1 MSRRADRLFQIV
13 QVLRGRRL
21 TTAALLAQRLG
32 VSERT
37 VYRDIQALSLSGVPV
52 EGEAGIG
59 YRLRA
64 DYEVPPLMFSGLE
77 VEAMVA
83 GLRLLKAWGGG
94 SLAAAA
100 DPALEKLVAALPP
113 ARRVA
118 AQQSRIF
125 APEYL
130 NQPAVRQAFDVVH
143 QGMNTQRLLQLDYCD
158 AQQRMTLRVVQPL
171 GLFFWGNV
179 WLLAAWCMTR
189 GDYRTFRLDRCRA
202 IHMLDEH
209 FHETPDRSLNGF
221 LRAMQPDGTS
231 ETSEAGEA
239 R

>member
-64 DYEVPPLMFSGLE
+64 DYDVPPLMFTAIE
-77 VEAMVA
+77 VEALVA

-94 SLAAAA
+94 ALAAAA

-113 ARRVA
+113 ARRHA
-118 AQQSRIF
+118 AQHSRVF
-125 APEYL
+125 APEFV
-130 NQPAVRQAFDVVH
+130 NHPQVRDAFDVVH
-143 QGMNTQRLLQLDYCD
+143 SAMNAQRLLRLDYTD
-158 AQQRMTLRVVQPL
+158 AQQRATDRIVQPL
-171 GLFFWGNV
+171 GLFFWGNS
-179 WLLAAWCMTR
+179 WLLAAWCTTR
-189 GDYRTFRLDRCRA
+189 TDYRSFRLDRCRG
-202 IHMLDEH
+202 IVMLDER

-221 LRAMQPDGTS
+221 LRAVQQTS
-231 ETSEAGEA
+231 G
-239 R
+239 

>member
-64 DYEVPPLMFSGLE
+64 DYDVPPLMFTAIE
-77 VEAMVA
+77 VEALVA

-94 SLAAAA
+94 ALAAAA
-100 DPALEKLVAALPP
+100 DPALEKLMAALPP
-113 ARRVA
+113 ARRHA
-118 AQQSRIF
+118 AQQSRVF
-125 APEYL
+125 APEFVNL
-130 NQPAVRQAFDVVH
+130 PHVRDAFDVVH
-143 QGMNTQRLLQLDYCD
+143 GAMNAQRLLRLDYTD
-158 AQQRMTLRVVQPL
+158 AQQRATDRIVQPL
-171 GLFFWGNV
+171 GLFFWGNS
-179 WLLAAWCMTR
+179 WLLAAWCTTR
-189 GDYRTFRLDRCRA
+189 TDYRSFRLDRCRG
-202 IHMLDEH
+202 IVMLEDR

-221 LRAMQPDGTS
+221 LRAVQHTS
-231 ETSEAGEA
+231 G
-239 R
+239 

>member
-64 DYEVPPLMFSGLE
+64 DFDIPPLMFTALE
-77 VEAMVA
+77 VEALVA

-94 SLAAAA
+94 ALAAAA
-100 DPALEKLVAALPP
+100 DPALEKLMAALPP
-113 ARRVA
+113 PRRLA
-118 AQQSRIF
+118 AQQSRVF
-125 APEYL
+125 APEYV
-130 NQPAVRQAFDVVH
+130 NRAQVREAFDVVH
-143 QGMNTQRLLQLDYCD
+143 GALGAQKLLLLDYCD
-158 AQQRMTLRVVQPL
+158 AEQRVTERVVQPL
-171 GLFFWGNV
+171 GLFFWGNA
-179 WLLAAWCMTR
+179 WLLAAWCTTR
-189 GDYRTFRLDRCRA
+189 TDYRSFRLDRCRA
-202 IHMLDEH
+202 ISMLDDH

-221 LRAMQPDGTS
+221 LRAVRASGT
-231 ETSEAGEA
+231 
-239 R
+239 

>member
-64 DYEVPPLMFSGLE
+64 DFDVPPLMFTALE
-77 VEAMVA
+77 VEALVA

-94 SLAAAA
+94 ALAAAA
-100 DPALEKLVAALPP
+100 DPALEKLMAALPP
-113 ARRVA
+113 PRRLA
-118 AQQSRIF
+118 AQQSRVF
-125 APEYL
+125 APEYV
-130 NQPAVRQAFDVVH
+130 NQAHVREAFDVVH
-143 QGMNTQRLLQLDYCD
+143 GALGAHKLLQLDYCD
-158 AQQRMTLRVVQPL
+158 VQQRLTERVVMPL
-171 GLFFWGNV
+171 GLFFWGNA
-179 WLLAAWCMTR
+179 WLLATWCTTR
-189 GDYRTFRLDRCRA
+189 EDYRSFRLDRCRA
-202 IHMLDEH
+202 IRMLDDH

-221 LRAMQPDGTS
+221 LRAVRASGT
-231 ETSEAGEA
+231 
-239 R
+239 

>member
-21 TTAALLAQRLG
+21 TTAAQLAQRLG

-37 VYRDIQALSLSGVPV
+37 IYRDIQALSLSGVPV

-59 YRLRA
+59 YRLRP
-64 DYEVPPLMFSGLE
+64 DYDVPPLMFTALE

-94 SLAAAA
+94 ALAAAA
-100 DPALEKLVAALPP
+100 DPALEKLMAALPP
-113 ARRVA
+113 PRRVA
-118 AQQSRIF
+118 AQQSRVF

-130 NQPAVRQAFDVVH
+130 NQPAVRAAFDTVH
-143 QGMNTQRLLQLDYCD
+143 GAIGARRLLRIDYID
-158 AQQRMTLRVVQPL
+158 AQQNATARVVQPL

-179 WLLAAWCMTR
+179 WLLAAWCTAR
-189 GDYRTFRLDRCRA
+189 SDYRSFRLDRCRTLDV
-202 IHMLDEH
+202 LDEQ

-221 LRAMQPDGTS
+221 LRAVRA
-231 ETSEAGEA
+231 EAPG
-239 R
+239 

>member
-64 DYEVPPLMFSGLE
+64 DYDVPPLMFTAIE
-77 VEAMVA
+77 VEALVA

-94 SLAAAA
+94 ALAAAA

-113 ARRVA
+113 ARRHA
-118 AQQSRIF
+118 AQQSRVF
-125 APEYL
+125 APEFV
-130 NQPAVRQAFDVVH
+130 NHPQVRSAFDVVH
-143 QGMNTQRLLQLDYCD
+143 GAMNAQRLLRLDYTD
-158 AQQRMTLRVVQPL
+158 AQQRATDRVVQPL
-171 GLFFWGNV
+171 GLFFWGNS
-179 WLLAAWCMTR
+179 WLLAAWCTTR
-189 GDYRTFRLDRCRA
+189 TDYRSFRLDRCRG
-202 IHMLDEH
+202 IVMLDER

-221 LRAMQPDGTS
+221 LRAVQAS
-231 ETSEAGEA
+231 S
-239 R
+239 

>member
-21 TTAALLAQRLG
+21 TTASLLAQRLG

-64 DYEVPPLMFSGLE
+64 DYDVPPLMFTAME

-94 SLAAAA
+94 ALAAAA
-100 DPALEKLVAALPP
+100 DPSLEKLMAALPP
-113 ARRVA
+113 PRRLA

-125 APEYL
+125 APEYA
-130 NQPAVRQAFDVVH
+130 NHPAVREAFDIVH
-143 QGMNTQRLLQLDYCD
+143 TAIGAQRLLQIDYSD
-158 AQQRMTLRVVQPL
+158 AQQRDTVRVVQPL

-179 WLLAAWCMTR
+179 WLLAAWCTAR
-189 GDYRTFRLDRCRA
+189 EDYRSFRLDRCRTLT
-202 IHMLDEH
+202 MLDER
-209 FHETPDRSLNGF
+209 FQETSERSLNGF
-221 LRAMQPDGTS
+221 LRAVRADSPG
-231 ETSEAGEA
+231 
-239 R
+239 

>member
-64 DYEVPPLMFSGLE
+64 DFDVPPLMFTALE
-77 VEAMVA
+77 VEALVA

-94 SLAAAA
+94 ALAAAA
-100 DPALEKLVAALPP
+100 DPALEKLMAALPP
-113 ARRVA
+113 QRRLA
-118 AQQSRIF
+118 AQQSRVF
-125 APEYL
+125 APEYV
-130 NQPAVRQAFDVVH
+130 NRAQVREAFDVVH
-143 QGMNTQRLLQLDYCD
+143 GALGAHKLLLLDYCD
-158 AQQRMTLRVVQPL
+158 AEQRVTERVVQPL
-171 GLFFWGNV
+171 GLFFWGNA
-179 WLLAAWCMTR
+179 WLLAAWCTTR
-189 GDYRTFRLDRCRA
+189 TDYRSFRLDRCRA
-202 IHMLDEH
+202 IRMLDDH
-209 FHETPDRSLNGF
+209 FHETPERSLNGF
-221 LRAMQPDGTS
+221 LRAVKASG
-231 ETSEAGEA
+231 A
-239 R
+239 

>member
-37 VYRDIQALSLSGVPV
+37 VYRDIQALSISGVPV
-52 EGEAGIG
+52 EGEARIG

-64 DYEVPPLMFSGLE
+64 DFDVPPLMFSGIE
-77 VEAMVA
+77 VEALVA
-83 GLRLLKAWGGG
+83 GLRMLKAWGGG
-94 SLAAAA
+94 ALAAAA

-113 ARRVA
+113 TRRLS
-118 AQQSRIF
+118 AQQSRVF
-125 APEYL
+125 APAYMHDSK
-130 NQPAVRQAFDVVH
+130 VREAFDVVH
-143 QGMNTQRLLQLDYCD
+143 GAMGEQRLLRLDYCD
-158 AQQRMTLRVVQPL
+158 AQQRLTERVVQPL

-179 WLLAAWCMTR
+179 WLLAAWCTAR
-189 GDYRTFRLDRCRA
+189 EDYRSFRLDRCRA
-202 IHMLDEH
+202 IRMLDDH

-221 LRAMQPDGTS
+221 LKAVKATGY
-231 ETSEAGEA
+231 
-239 R
+239 

>member
-64 DYEVPPLMFSGLE
+64 DFDVPPLMFSALE

-94 SLAAAA
+94 ALAAAA

-113 ARRVA
+113 ARRIA

-125 APEYL
+125 APEFV
-130 NQPAVRQAFDVVH
+130 NPAHVRDTFDVVH
-143 QGMNTQRLLQLDYCD
+143 AALGEQRLLELDYSD
-158 AQQRMTLRVVQPL
+158 AQQRITERVVQPL
-171 GLFFWGNV
+171 GLFFWGNA
-179 WLLAAWCMTR
+179 WLLAAWCTAR
-189 GDYRTFRLDRCRA
+189 TDYRSFRLDRCRA
-202 IHMLDEH
+202 IRMLEAR
-209 FHETPDRSLNGF
+209 FHETPERSLNGF
-221 LRAMQPDGTS
+221 LRAVQASG
-231 ETSEAGEA
+231 G
-239 R
+239 

>member
-59 YRLRA
+59 YRLRP
-64 DYEVPPLMFSGLE
+64 DYDVPPLMFTAME

-94 SLAAAA
+94 ALAAAA
-100 DPALEKLVAALPP
+100 DPALEKLMAALPP
-113 ARRVA
+113 PRRVA

-130 NQPAVRQAFDVVH
+130 NHPAVREAFDTVH
-143 QGMNTQRLLQLDYCD
+143 GAIGAQRLLRLDYID
-158 AQQRMTLRVVQPL
+158 AQQRVTERVVQPL

-179 WLLAAWCMTR
+179 WLLAAWCTAR
-189 GDYRTFRLDRCRA
+189 SDYRSFRLDRCRA
-202 IHMLDEH
+202 IEILDEQ

-221 LRAMQPDGTS
+221 LRAVRSDMPG
-231 ETSEAGEA
+231 
-239 R
+239 

>member
-64 DYEVPPLMFSGLE
+64 DFDIPPLMFTALE
-77 VEAMVA
+77 VEALVA

-94 SLAAAA
+94 ALAAAA
-100 DPALEKLVAALPP
+100 DPALEKLMAALPP
-113 ARRVA
+113 QRRLA
-118 AQQSRIF
+118 AQQSRVF
-125 APEYL
+125 APEYV
-130 NQPAVRQAFDVVH
+130 NRAQVREAFDVVH
-143 QGMNTQRLLQLDYCD
+143 GALGAQKLLLLDYCD
-158 AQQRMTLRVVQPL
+158 AEQRITERVVQPL
-171 GLFFWGNV
+171 GLFFWGNA
-179 WLLAAWCMTR
+179 WLLAAWCTTR
-189 GDYRTFRLDRCRA
+189 TDYRSFRLDRCRA
-202 IHMLDEH
+202 IRMLDDH

-221 LRAMQPDGTS
+221 LRAVRASGT
-231 ETSEAGEA
+231 
-239 R
+239 

>member
-64 DYEVPPLMFSGLE
+64 DYDVPPLMFTSME
-77 VEAMVA
+77 VEALVA

-94 SLAAAA
+94 ALAAAA
-100 DPALEKLVAALPP
+100 DPALEKLMAALPP
-113 ARRVA
+113 ARRLA

-125 APEYL
+125 APEYV
-130 NQPAVRQAFDVVH
+130 NQAHVRESFDVVH
-143 QGMNTQRLLQLDYCD
+143 GALNAQRLLLLDYCD
-158 AQQRMTLRVVQPL
+158 AQQRVTERVVQPL
-171 GLFFWGNV
+171 GLFFWGNA
-179 WLLAAWCMTR
+179 WLLAAWCTTR
-189 GDYRTFRLDRCRA
+189 TDYRSFRLDRCRA
-202 IHMLDEH
+202 IRMLDDH

-221 LRAMQPDGTS
+221 LRAVRASG
-231 ETSEAGEA
+231 A
-239 R
+239 

>member
-64 DYEVPPLMFSGLE
+64 DFDVPPLMFTALE
-77 VEAMVA
+77 VEALVA

-94 SLAAAA
+94 ALAAAA
-100 DPALEKLVAALPP
+100 DPALEKLMAALPP
-113 ARRVA
+113 PRRLA
-118 AQQSRIF
+118 AQQSRVF
-125 APEYL
+125 APEYV
-130 NQPAVRQAFDVVH
+130 NRAQVREAFDVVH
-143 QGMNTQRLLQLDYCD
+143 GALGAQKLLLLDYCD
-158 AQQRMTLRVVQPL
+158 AEQRITERVVQPL
-171 GLFFWGNV
+171 GLFFWGNA
-179 WLLAAWCMTR
+179 WLLAAWCTTR
-189 GDYRTFRLDRCRA
+189 TDYRSFRLDRCRE
-202 IHMLDEH
+202 IRMLDDR

-221 LRAMQPDGTS
+221 LRAVRASGT
-231 ETSEAGEA
+231 
-239 R
+239 

>member
-59 YRLRA
+59 YRLRP
-64 DYEVPPLMFSGLE
+64 DYDVPPLMFTALE

-94 SLAAAA
+94 ALAAAA
-100 DPALEKLVAALPP
+100 DPALEKLMAALPP
-113 ARRVA
+113 HRRVA

-125 APEYL
+125 APEYV
-130 NQPAVRQAFDVVH
+130 NQPAVRDAFDTVH
-143 QGMNTQRLLQLDYCD
+143 SAIGAQRLLQIDYSD
-158 AQQRMTLRVVQPL
+158 AQQRTTVRVVQPL

-179 WLLAAWCMTR
+179 WLLAAWCTTR
-189 GDYRTFRLDRCRA
+189 SDYRSFRLDRCRA
-202 IHMLDEH
+202 IEMLEDH

-221 LRAMQPDGTS
+221 LRAVQSGTQ
-231 ETSEAGEA
+231 G
-239 R
+239 

>member
-37 VYRDIQALSLSGVPV
+37 VYRDIQALSISGVPI

-64 DYEVPPLMFSGLE
+64 DFDVPPLMFSGIE
-77 VEAMVA
+77 VEALVA
-83 GLRLLKAWGGG
+83 GLRMLKAWGGG
-94 SLAAAA
+94 ALAAAA

-113 ARRVA
+113 TRRLS
-118 AQQSRIF
+118 AQQSRVF
-125 APEYL
+125 APVYMHDSK
-130 NQPAVRQAFDVVH
+130 VREAFDVVH
-143 QGMNTQRLLQLDYCD
+143 TAMGAQRLLRLDYCD
-158 AQQRMTLRVVQPL
+158 AQQRLTERVVQPL

-179 WLLAAWCMTR
+179 WLLAAWCTAR
-189 GDYRTFRLDRCRA
+189 EDYRSFRLDRCRA
-202 IHMLDEH
+202 IRMLEDH

-221 LRAMQPDGTS
+221 LKAVKATGY
-231 ETSEAGEA
+231 
-239 R
+239 

>member
-13 QVLRGRRL
+13 QTLRGRRL
-21 TTAALLAQRLG
+21 TTASHLAQRLG

-64 DYEVPPLMFSGLE
+64 DYDVPPLMFSAI
-77 VEAMVA
+77 EAEALVA

-94 SLAAAA
+94 ALAGAAE
-100 DPALEKLVAALPP
+100 PALEKLIGALPP
-113 ARRVA
+113 ARRLA
-118 AQQSRIF
+118 AQQSRVF
-125 APEYL
+125 APQTI
-130 NQPAVRQAFDVVH
+130 NHAQVRQTFDVVH
-143 QGMNTQRLLQLDYCD
+143 AALGAHRLLQLDYCD
-158 AQQRMTLRVVQPL
+158 AQQRVTERVVMPL

-179 WLLAAWCMTR
+179 WLLAAWCTTR
-189 GDYRTFRLDRCRA
+189 SDYRSFRLDRCRG
-202 IHMLDEH
+202 IEMLDSH
-209 FHETPDRSLNGF
+209 FHETPERSLNGF
-221 LRAMQPDGTS
+221 LQAVGAS
-231 ETSEAGEA
+231 E

>member
-64 DYEVPPLMFSGLE
+64 DFDVPPLMFTALE
-77 VEAMVA
+77 VEALVA

-94 SLAAAA
+94 ALAAAA
-100 DPALEKLVAALPP
+100 DPALEKLMAALPP
-113 ARRVA
+113 PRRLA
-118 AQQSRIF
+118 AQQSRVF
-125 APEYL
+125 APEYV
-130 NQPAVRQAFDVVH
+130 NRAQVREAFDVVH
-143 QGMNTQRLLQLDYCD
+143 GALGAQKLLLLDYCD
-158 AQQRMTLRVVQPL
+158 AEQRVTERVVQPL
-171 GLFFWGNV
+171 GLFFWGNA
-179 WLLAAWCMTR
+179 WLLAAWCTTR
-189 GDYRTFRLDRCRA
+189 TDYRSFRLDRCRA
-202 IHMLDEH
+202 ISMLDDR

-221 LRAMQPDGTS
+221 LRAVRASG
-231 ETSEAGEA
+231 A
-239 R
+239 

>member
-64 DYEVPPLMFSGLE
+64 DFDVPPLMFTALE
-77 VEAMVA
+77 VEALVA

-94 SLAAAA
+94 ALAAAA
-100 DPALEKLVAALPP
+100 DPALEKLMAALPP
-113 ARRVA
+113 PRRLA
-118 AQQSRIF
+118 AQQSRVF
-125 APEYL
+125 APEYV
-130 NQPAVRQAFDVVH
+130 NRAQVREAFDVVH
-143 QGMNTQRLLQLDYCD
+143 GALGAQKLLLLDYCD
-158 AQQRMTLRVVQPL
+158 AEQRVTERVVQPL
-171 GLFFWGNV
+171 GLFFWGNA
-179 WLLAAWCMTR
+179 WLLAAWCTTR
-189 GDYRTFRLDRCRA
+189 TDYRSFRLDRCRE
-202 IHMLDEH
+202 IRMLDDH

-221 LRAMQPDGTS
+221 LRAVRASGT
-231 ETSEAGEA
+231 
-239 R
+239 

>member
-64 DYEVPPLMFSGLE
+64 DFDVPPLMFTALE
-77 VEAMVA
+77 VEALVA

-94 SLAAAA
+94 ALAAAA
-100 DPALEKLVAALPP
+100 DPALEKLMAALPP
-113 ARRVA
+113 PRRLA
-118 AQQSRIF
+118 AQQSRVF
-125 APEYL
+125 APEYV
-130 NQPAVRQAFDVVH
+130 NRAQVREAFDVVH
-143 QGMNTQRLLQLDYCD
+143 GALGAQKLLLLDYCD
-158 AQQRMTLRVVQPL
+158 AEQRITERVVQPL
-171 GLFFWGNV
+171 GLFFWGNA
-179 WLLAAWCMTR
+179 WLLAAWCTTR
-189 GDYRTFRLDRCRA
+189 TDYRSFRLDRCRE
-202 IHMLDEH
+202 IRMLDDH

-221 LRAMQPDGTS
+221 LRAVRASGT
-231 ETSEAGEA
+231 
-239 R
+239 

>member
-64 DYEVPPLMFSGLE
+64 DFDVPPLMFTSLE
-77 VEAMVA
+77 VEALVA

-94 SLAAAA
+94 ALAAAA
-100 DPALEKLVAALPP
+100 DPALEKLMAALPP
-113 ARRVA
+113 PRRLA
-118 AQQSRIF
+118 AQQSRVF
-125 APEYL
+125 APEYV
-130 NQPAVRQAFDVVH
+130 NRAQVREAFDVVH
-143 QGMNTQRLLQLDYCD
+143 GALGAQKLLLLDYCD
-158 AQQRMTLRVVQPL
+158 AEQRITERVVQPL
-171 GLFFWGNV
+171 GLFFWGNA
-179 WLLAAWCMTR
+179 WLLAAWCTTR
-189 GDYRTFRLDRCRA
+189 TDYRSFRLDRCRA
-202 IHMLDEH
+202 IRMLDDH

-221 LRAMQPDGTS
+221 LRAVRASGT
-231 ETSEAGEA
+231 
-239 R
+239 

>member
-64 DYEVPPLMFSGLE
+64 DFDVPPLMFSAME
-77 VEAMVA
+77 VEALVA

-94 SLAAAA
+94 ALAAAA
-100 DPALEKLVAALPP
+100 DPALEKLMAALPP
-113 ARRVA
+113 PRRLA

-125 APEYL
+125 APEYV
-130 NQPAVRQAFDVVH
+130 NQAQVREAFDVVH
-143 QGMNTQRLLQLDYCD
+143 GALGEQKLLLLDYCD
-158 AQQRMTLRVVQPL
+158 AHQRITERVVMPL
-171 GLFFWGNV
+171 GLFFWGNA
-179 WLLAAWCMTR
+179 WLLAAWCTTR
-189 GDYRTFRLDRCRA
+189 EDYRSFRLDRCRA
-202 IHMLDEH
+202 IRMLDDH

-221 LRAMQPDGTS
+221 LRAVRASG
-231 ETSEAGEA
+231 A
-239 R
+239 